1 MKIILRSD
9 WPHERTRRAHHACF
23 SQNRFCFAHIIN
35 GLMTNLSLFAQDDL
49 MCPRSFFSFFF
60 FVRYYRA
67 LDSKT
72 RTSTRTRFYQYQVVR
87 AREPASFWRENV
99 IAVVILLR
107 KFRSSGNRLSNV
119 RRFMI
124 LRSRKDLTYF
134 NKNNC
139 ANFSGEQNTMK
150 FSEAKTRT
158 KKTLASIQPSSPNKF
173 GQ

>member
-1 MKIILRSD
+1 MS
-9 WPHERTRRAHHACF
+9 
-23 SQNRFCFAHIIN
+23 
-35 GLMTNLSLFAQDDL
+35 
-49 MCPRSFFSFFF
+49 SFFSFL
-60 FVRYYRA
+60 RYYRA

-72 RTSTRTRFYQYQVVR
+72 RTTTRTRFYQYQVVR

-107 KFRSSGNRLSNV
+107 KFRSGRSRLPNV
-119 RRFMI
+119 KRFMI
-124 LRSRKDLTYF
+124 LHSGKDLTYF

-158 KKTLASIQPSSPNKF
+158 EKTLASIQPSSPNKL